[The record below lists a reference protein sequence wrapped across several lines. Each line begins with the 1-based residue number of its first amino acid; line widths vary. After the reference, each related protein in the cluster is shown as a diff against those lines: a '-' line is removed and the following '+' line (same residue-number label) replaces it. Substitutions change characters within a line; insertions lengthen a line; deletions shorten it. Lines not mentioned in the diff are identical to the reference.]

1 MSFLSSS
8 TFAIS
13 ITTQRSLDKVSR
25 HLYICLVA
33 LHRNV
38 CKTGDASKSR
48 LLFYQHQVFAASRLH
63 RKLMRLGSRNP
74 DPRLVEAIALFV
86 YSQLQDSVYGP
97 WRIHLEGAKALLQC
111 WGGHEALVGKRY
123 FACYVLVIADIY
135 GTTTSPKR
143 LLAGDT
149 VSQHRAYE
157 RLLDRLEI
165 DT

>member
-1 MSFLSSS
+1 
-8 TFAIS
+8 
-13 ITTQRSLDKVSR
+13 
-25 HLYICLVA
+25 
-33 LHRNV
+33 
-38 CKTGDASKSR
+38 
-48 LLFYQHQVFAASRLH
+48 
-63 RKLMRLGSRNP
+63 MRLGSRNP

-86 YSQLQDSVYGP
+86 YSQLQGSVYGP
-97 WRIHLEGAKALLQC
+97 WRIHLEG
-111 WGGHEALVGKRY
+111 GYEALAGKRY

-143 LLAGDT
+143 LLAGGT